1 MSYIYHIHTKD
12 KSGVYIGQT
21 VQKGYTRPVEHFRSG
36 YRGRGENILFQ
47 NFLKQHSFDEMIV
60 EIYNAPDYGLD
71 PKELDA
77 FLLN

>member
-1 MSYIYHIHTKD
+1 MVFAMSYIYHIHTKD

-60 EIYNAPDYGLD
+60 EIYNAQD
-71 PKELDA
+71 
-77 FLLN
+77 